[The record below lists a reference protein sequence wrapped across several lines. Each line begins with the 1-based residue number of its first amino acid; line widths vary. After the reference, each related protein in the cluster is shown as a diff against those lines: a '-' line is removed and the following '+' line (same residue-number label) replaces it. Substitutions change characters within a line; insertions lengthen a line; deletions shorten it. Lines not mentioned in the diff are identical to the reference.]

1 MGAEVPGEPNGDLG
15 EVPPPFRGEI
25 VTAEGGTRG
34 GGDGPGGEERAARWP
49 CPPLPLLRGK
59 PRRRRLK
66 SRKFRKS
73 GVGRSPRRRLLVV
86 GRTPAVPEA
95 PEAASPAGT
104 PPRGRTVPSAVLL
117 LVPFPLG
124 FSLALGME
132 GAPGAQGRLQRG
144 WEEPGEHRCW
154 KFRGGGDPGRTSRLG
169 GDRSG
174 GGAGGK
180 RRWLQN
186 SLPPHQL
193 EVLLTSSPLSFQK
206 KGEGPSRGGDS
217 GRWGQVRPPRHGWA
231 SGAVP
236 WWWGVEGGSLQQQAA
251 EEPLGLCL

>member
-1 MGAEVPGEPNGDLG
+1 M
-15 EVPPPFRGEI
+15 
-25 VTAEGGTRG
+25 
-34 GGDGPGGEERAARWP
+34 
-49 CPPLPLLRGK
+49 
-59 PRRRRLK
+59 
-66 SRKFRKS
+66 
-73 GVGRSPRRRLLVV
+73 
-86 GRTPAVPEA
+86 PEA

-154 KFRGGGDPGRTSRLG
+154 KFRAGVTRAEPVAWEGIVAVEVRGGE
-169 GDRSG
+169 
-174 GGAGGK
+174 
-180 RRWLQN
+180 RRWLPN
-186 SLPPHQL
+186 SLPPHHL

-217 GRWGQVRPPRHGWA
+217 GRWGQVRPPPHGWA

-251 EEPLGLCL
+251 EEPLGLYL